1 MVVSRGFEPAEQE
14 WLLIR
19 NPNIIL
25 LVGICISP
33 AYRSFTSLL
42 GNIEPSHKVYTIV
55 QDIGVTTVRVYPFS
69 YNTCLL
75 IVIFA

>member
-1 MVVSRGFEPAEQE
+1 MH
-14 WLLIR
+14 
-19 NPNIIL
+19 
-25 LVGICISP
+25 IS
-33 AYRSFTSLL
+33 SISLFTSLL